1 MFWSFRN
8 PLRIPGLVTNTVRRW
23 SSEAD
28 YTLLPNYSDSGRS
41 RTDSEW
47 SVASAGELGDKDREK
62 DESGR
67 RERESGGG
75 REWTRAVIPFL
86 VICAGGI
93 GLWRCVLPSL
103 SARSADVGQILEQ
116 VVDVVRETLYNDS
129 DSTHIYLAP
138 QYPLPSTR
146 PLLKPS
152 EPTVAHQDL
161 LQYIST
167 GEFPPID
174 MESGDIEV
182 QVDQVDLVYLWVN
195 STDPFFPEAFEFRM
209 EEEGLP
215 VDRGQARRWRD
226 NGELKGSVRSSVQ
239 SLGDSLRKVH
249 IVSGDYPLDD
259 FQKDNHNETSQSTDT
274 DQNQVVKLVERKLT
288 FNENTTGSEEGW
300 SVGQIPEWL
309 DWTSEDDTITWHFH
323 SDIYRLPKDHS
334 GELLVGREVMA
345 GMVLLGDDGEVV
357 NGTNESL
364 EQEWRELALPTFN
377 SFAIES
383 RVGWVKGLHEKL

>member
-28 YTLLPNYSDSGRS
+28 YTLLPNYSDSVRS

-47 SVASAGELGDKDREK
+47 SVASAGELGDNDREK
-62 DESGR
+62 DVDGR
-67 RERESGGG
+67 REKEFAGG

-93 GLWRCVLPSL
+93 GLWKCVLPSL
-103 SARSADVGQILEQ
+103 SARLPDVGSILEENIEI
-116 VVDVVRETLYNDS
+116 VREILYNDS
-129 DSTHIYLAP
+129 DSTHVYLAP

-167 GEFPPID
+167 GEFPPVD

-182 QVDQVDLVYLWVN
+182 PVEQVDLVYLWVN
-195 STDPFFPEAFEFRM
+195 STDPFFPQAFEFRM

-215 VDRGQARRWRD
+215 VERGQARRWRD

-249 IVSGDYPLDD
+249 IISGDYPLDD

-274 DQNQVVKLVERKLT
+274 DQNQVVKLIERKLT
-288 FNENTTGSEEGW
+288 FNENSTGSEEGW

-323 SDIYRLPKDHS
+323 SDIYRLPKDHA
-334 GELLVGREVMA
+334 GEFLVGREVMA

-364 EQEWRELALPTFN
+364 EREWRELALPTFN

-383 RVGWVKGLHEKL
+383 RVGWVDGLHEKL

>member
-23 SSEAD
+23 SSEID
-28 YTLLPNYSDSGRS
+28 YTLLPSYSDSGRS

-47 SVASAGELGDKDREK
+47 SIASARELGEKDTEK

-67 RERESGGG
+67 RESISGRGS
-75 REWTRAVIPFL
+75 EWTRAVIPFL

-93 GLWRCVLPSL
+93 GLWVWILPSL
-103 SARSADVGQILEQ
+103 STRFADVGSIFEQ
-116 VVDVVRETLYNDS
+116 EVEIAREILYNDT
-129 DSTHIYLAP
+129 DSTHVYLAP

-152 EPTVAHQDL
+152 EPTVAQQDL
-161 LQYIST
+161 LRYIST
-167 GEFPPID
+167 GAFPPMD

-249 IVSGDYPLDD
+249 IISGDYPLDD
-259 FQKDNHNETSQSTDT
+259 FQEDNHNETSQSTDT
-274 DQNQVVKLVERKLT
+274 DQNHIVKLIERKLT
-288 FNENTTGSEEGW
+288 FSENDTGSEEGW

-383 RVGWVKGLHEKL
+383 RVGWVKGLHDKL

>member
-23 SSEAD
+23 SSEVD
-28 YTLLPNYSDSGRS
+28 YTLLPNYSDSARS

-47 SVASAGELGDKDREK
+47 SIASTRELGEKDTEK

-67 RERESGGG
+67 RERVSGRE

-93 GLWRCVLPSL
+93 GLWLWILPSL
-103 SARSADVGQILEQ
+103 STGFADVGSIFEQ
-116 VVDVVRETLYNDS
+116 EVEIAREILYNDT
-129 DSTHIYLAP
+129 DSTHVYLAP

-167 GEFPPID
+167 GAFPPID
-174 MESGDIEV
+174 IEYGDIEV

-195 STDPFFPEAFEFRM
+195 STDAFFPEAFEFRM

-249 IVSGDYPLDD
+249 IISGDYPLDD
-259 FQKDNHNETSQSTDT
+259 SQKDNHNETSQSTDT
-274 DQNQVVKLVERKLT
+274 DQNQIVKLIERKLT
-288 FNENTTGSEEGW
+288 FSENDTGSEEGW
-300 SVGQIPEWL
+300 SVGHIPEWL

-357 NGTNESL
+357 NGTNDSL

>member
-23 SSEAD
+23 SSAD

-41 RTDSEW
+41 PTDSEW

-93 GLWRCVLPSL
+93 GLWRCVLPSP
-103 SARSADVGQILEQ
+103 SARFTDVGPILEQ
-116 VVDVVRETLYNDS
+116 DVEIARETLYNDS
-129 DSTHIYLAP
+129 DSTHVYLAP

-152 EPTVAHQDL
+152 EPTEAHQDL

-167 GEFPPID
+167 GAFPPID